1 MVWEDKVSEEN
12 WLPGAVAG
20 RTAVPLD
27 DIDRQILSRLL
38 EDGRI
43 SVRALAEQV
52 HISRANAYT
61 RIGRLVAEDVITG
74 FTAQL
79 NAQRAGLGTSA
90 YVTMSIEQN
99 AWRDISRELREIPY
113 VEHVAL
119 VTGDFDVLVLVR
131 APDNLVLRQ
140 VVLEKIQG
148 IPECAPPAPGSSS
161 TRCGGVAPPGHTEDL
176 RVIRRP
182 ARRAAGSAPRGTGR

>member
-1 MVWEDKVSEEN
+1 VSEEN
-12 WLPGAVAG
+12 SPSAAVAG

-38 EDGRI
+38 EDGRM

-90 YVTMSIEQN
+90 YVMLGIEQN
-99 AWRDISRELREIPY
+99 AWRDISRELSQIPY

-119 VTGDFDVLVLVR
+119 VTGDFDVLVVVR
-131 APDNLVLRQ
+131 TPDNLVLRQ

-148 IPECAPPAPGSSS
+148 ISGVRS
-161 TRCGGVAPPGHTEDL
+161 TRTWLVFDEVRGPGA
-176 RVIRRP
+176 IW
-182 ARRAAGSAPRGTGR
+182 TG

>member
-1 MVWEDKVSEEN
+1 MSEGDS
-12 WLPGAVAG
+12 PPTAAAG

-27 DIDRQILSRLL
+27 DIDRQILGRLL

-43 SVRALAEQV
+43 SVRSLAEQV

-79 NAQRAGLGTSA
+79 DAQRAGLGTSA

-99 AWRDISRELREIPY
+99 AWRDISRELRRIPY

-131 APDNLVLRQ
+131 APDNLALRK
-140 VVLEKIQG
+140 VVLESVQ
-148 IPECAPPAPGSSS
+148 AVPGVRS
-161 TRCGGVAPPGHTEDL
+161 TRTWLVFDE
-176 RVIRRP
+176 V
-182 ARRAAGSAPRGTGR
+182 RGRGATWTD

>member
-1 MVWEDKVSEEN
+1 MSEGDS
-12 WLPGAVAG
+12 PPTAAAG

-43 SVRALAEQV
+43 SVRSLAEQV

-79 NAQRAGLGTSA
+79 DAQRAGLGTSA

-99 AWRDISRELREIPY
+99 AWRDTSRDLRRIPY

-131 APDNLVLRQ
+131 APDNLALRT
-140 VVLEKIQG
+140 VVLESIQ
-148 IPECAPPAPGSSS
+148 AVPGVRS
-161 TRCGGVAPPGHTEDL
+161 TRTWLVFDE
-176 RVIRRP
+176 V
-182 ARRAAGSAPRGTGR
+182 RGRGATWTD

>member
-1 MVWEDKVSEEN
+1 M
-12 WLPGAVAG
+12 AG
-20 RTAVPLD
+20 RSAVPLD

-74 FTAQL
+74 FTARL
-79 NAQRAGLGTSA
+79 NPQRAGLGTSA

-99 AWRDISRELREIPY
+99 AWRDISRELRAIPF

-119 VTGDFDVLVLVR
+119 VTGDFDALVLVR
-131 APDNLVLRQ
+131 APDNLTLRK
-140 VVLEKIQG
+140 VVLERIH
-148 IPECAPPAPGSSS
+148 AVPGVRS
-161 TRCGGVAPPGHTEDL
+161 TRTWLVFDE
-176 RVIRRP
+176 V
-182 ARRAAGSAPRGTGR
+182 RGRGATWTD

>member
-1 MVWEDKVSEEN
+1 MSDESVP
-12 WLPGAVAG
+12 PGVTAG
-20 RTAVPLD
+20 RTAVQLD

-38 EDGRI
+38 DDGRI
-43 SVRALAEQV
+43 SVRSLAEQV

-90 YVTMSIEQN
+90 YVMLGIEQN

-131 APDNLVLRQ
+131 TPDNIALRQ
-140 VVLEKIQG
+140 VVLERIQ
-148 IPECAPPAPGSSS
+148 AVPGVRSSR
-161 TRCGGVAPPGHTEDL
+161 TWLVFDE
-176 RVIRRP
+176 V
-182 ARRAAGSAPRGTGR
+182 RGRGATWTD

>member
-1 MVWEDKVSEEN
+1 MSEETS
-12 WLPGAVAG
+12 PSASMAG
-20 RTAVPLD
+20 RSAVPLD

-74 FTAQL
+74 FTARL
-79 NAQRAGLGTSA
+79 NPQRAGLGTSA

-99 AWRDISRELREIPY
+99 AWRDISRELRAIPF

-119 VTGDFDVLVLVR
+119 VTGDFDALVLVR
-131 APDNLVLRQ
+131 APDNLTLRK
-140 VVLEKIQG
+140 VVLERIH
-148 IPECAPPAPGSSS
+148 AVPGVRS
-161 TRCGGVAPPGHTEDL
+161 TRTWLVFDE
-176 RVIRRP
+176 V
-182 ARRAAGSAPRGTGR
+182 RGRGATWTD

>member
-1 MVWEDKVSEEN
+1 MDSPAGPV
-12 WLPGAVAG
+12 PG

-27 DIDRQILSRLL
+27 DIDRQILARLL
-38 EDGRI
+38 KDARQ

-61 RIGRLVAEDVITG
+61 RIGRLMAEGVITG

-79 NAQRAGLGTSA
+79 NPKRAGLGTSA
-90 YVTMSIEQN
+90 YITLSTEQA

-113 VEHVAL
+113 VEHVSL

-131 APDNLVLRQ
+131 APDNEALRS
-140 VVLEKIQG
+140 VVLESIQG
-148 IPECAPPAPGSSS
+148 VPGVRS
-161 TRCGGVAPPGHTEDL
+161 TRTWLVFDE
-176 RVIRRP
+176 V
-182 ARRAAGSAPRGTGR
+182 RGRGADWTG

>member
-1 MVWEDKVSEEN
+1 MSEEN
-12 WLPGAVAG
+12 SLPGAAAG

-38 EDGRI
+38 DDGRI

-90 YVTMSIEQN
+90 YVMLGIEQN

-119 VTGDFDVLVLVR
+119 VTGDFDVLVVVR

-148 IPECAPPAPGSSS
+148 IPGVRS
-161 TRCGGVAPPGHTEDL
+161 TRTWLVFDE
-176 RVIRRP
+176 V
-182 ARRAAGSAPRGTGR
+182 RGRGATWTH

>member
-1 MVWEDKVSEEN
+1 MSAMDSPTGPV
-12 WLPGAVAG
+12 PG

-27 DIDRQILSRLL
+27 DTDRQILARLL
-38 EDGRI
+38 KDARQ

-61 RIGRLVAEDVITG
+61 RIGRLLAEGVITG

-79 NAQRAGLGTSA
+79 NPKRAGLGTSA
-90 YVTMSIEQN
+90 YVTLSTEQA

-113 VEHVAL
+113 VEHVSL

-131 APDNLVLRQ
+131 APDNEALRS
-140 VVLEKIQG
+140 VVLESIQ
-148 IPECAPPAPGSSS
+148 AVPGVRS
-161 TRCGGVAPPGHTEDL
+161 TRTWLVFDE
-176 RVIRRP
+176 V
-182 ARRAAGSAPRGTGR
+182 RGRGADWTG

>member
-1 MVWEDKVSEEN
+1 MSGEFPPTGSVV
-12 WLPGAVAG
+12 GQ
-20 RTAVPLD
+20 TAVPLD
-27 DIDRQILSRLL
+27 DIDREILSRLL
-38 EDGRI
+38 GDGRI

-90 YVTMSIEQN
+90 YVTMSIDQN
-99 AWRDISRELREIPY
+99 AWRDISRGLREIPY

-131 APDNLVLRQ
+131 APDNMVLRQ
-140 VVLEKIQG
+140 VVLESIQ
-148 IPECAPPAPGSSS
+148 AVPGVRS
-161 TRCGGVAPPGHTEDL
+161 TRTWLVFDEVRGRGALWT
-176 RVIRRP
+176 
-182 ARRAAGSAPRGTGR
+182 AAGAARSHVDQAGTQARVGDGD

>member
-1 MVWEDKVSEEN
+1 MAGEDKVSEGDSP
-12 WLPGAVAG
+12 LTAAAG

-27 DIDRQILSRLL
+27 DIDRQILGRLL

-43 SVRALAEQV
+43 SVRSLAEQV

-61 RIGRLVAEDVITG
+61 RIGRLVAEEVITG

-79 NAQRAGLGTSA
+79 DAQRAGLGTSA

-99 AWRDISRELREIPY
+99 AWRDISRELRRIPY

-131 APDNLVLRQ
+131 APDNLALRK
-140 VVLEKIQG
+140 VVLESVQ
-148 IPECAPPAPGSSS
+148 AVPGVRS
-161 TRCGGVAPPGHTEDL
+161 TRTWLVFDE
-176 RVIRRP
+176 V
-182 ARRAAGSAPRGTGR
+182 RGRGATWTD

>member
-1 MVWEDKVSEEN
+1 VSEEN
-12 WLPGAVAG
+12 SPSAAVAG

-90 YVTMSIEQN
+90 YVMLGIEQN
-99 AWRDISRELREIPY
+99 AWRDISRELCKIPY

-119 VTGDFDVLVLVR
+119 VTGDFDVLVVVR
-131 APDNLVLRQ
+131 TPDNLVLRQ
-140 VVLEKIQG
+140 VVLEKVQG
-148 IPECAPPAPGSSS
+148 IPGVRS
-161 TRCGGVAPPGHTEDL
+161 TRTWLVFDEVRGPGA
-176 RVIRRP
+176 IW
-182 ARRAAGSAPRGTGR
+182 TG

>member
-1 MVWEDKVSEEN
+1 MSEETS
-12 WLPGAVAG
+12 LPAAVAG

-38 EDGRI
+38 QDGRI

-90 YVTMSIEQN
+90 YVTLSIEQN
-99 AWRDISRELREIPY
+99 AWRDISRALREIPF

-119 VTGDFDVLVLVR
+119 VTGDFDALVLVR
-131 APDNLVLRQ
+131 APDNLTLRK
-140 VVLEKIQG
+140 VVLENIHAVRG
-148 IPECAPPAPGSSS
+148 VRS
-161 TRCGGVAPPGHTEDL
+161 TRTWLVFDE
-176 RVIRRP
+176 V
-182 ARRAAGSAPRGTGR
+182 RGRGATWTD

>member
-1 MVWEDKVSEEN
+1 MSEGDS
-12 WLPGAVAG
+12 PPTAAAG

-27 DIDRQILSRLL
+27 DIDRQILGRLL

-43 SVRALAEQV
+43 SVRSLAEQV

-79 NAQRAGLGTSA
+79 DAQRAGLGTSA

-99 AWRDISRELREIPY
+99 AWRDISRELRRIPY

-131 APDNLVLRQ
+131 APDNLALRK
-140 VVLEKIQG
+140 VVLESIQ
-148 IPECAPPAPGSSS
+148 AVPGVRS
-161 TRCGGVAPPGHTEDL
+161 TRTWLVFDE
-176 RVIRRP
+176 V
-182 ARRAAGSAPRGTGR
+182 RGRGATWTD

>member
-1 MVWEDKVSEEN
+1 MSEGDS
-12 WLPGAVAG
+12 PPTAAAG

-27 DIDRQILSRLL
+27 DIDRQILGRLL

-43 SVRALAEQV
+43 SVRSLAEQV

-79 NAQRAGLGTSA
+79 DAQRAGLGTSA

-99 AWRDISRELREIPY
+99 AWRDISRELRRIPY

-131 APDNLVLRQ
+131 APDNLALRK
-140 VVLEKIQG
+140 VALESVQ
-148 IPECAPPAPGSSS
+148 AVPGVRS
-161 TRCGGVAPPGHTEDL
+161 TRTWLVFDE
-176 RVIRRP
+176 V
-182 ARRAAGSAPRGTGR
+182 RGRGATWTD

>member
-12 WLPGAVAG
+12 SPLGAVAG

-27 DIDRQILSRLL
+27 DIDRQILSRLI

-148 IPECAPPAPGSSS
+148 IPGVRS
-161 TRCGGVAPPGHTEDL
+161 TRTWLVFDE
-176 RVIRRP
+176 V
-182 ARRAAGSAPRGTGR
+182 RGRGATWTH

>member
-1 MVWEDKVSEEN
+1 MSEMDS
-12 WLPGAVAG
+12 PTGPVPG

-27 DIDRQILSRLL
+27 DTDRQILARLL
-38 EDGRI
+38 KDARQ

-61 RIGRLVAEDVITG
+61 RIARLLSEGVITG

-79 NAQRAGLGTSA
+79 NPKRAGLGTSA
-90 YVTMSIEQN
+90 YVTLSTEQA

-113 VEHVAL
+113 VEHVSL

-131 APDNLVLRQ
+131 APDNEALRS
-140 VVLEKIQG
+140 VVLERIQG
-148 IPECAPPAPGSSS
+148 VSGVRS
-161 TRCGGVAPPGHTEDL
+161 TRTWLVFDE
-176 RVIRRP
+176 V
-182 ARRAAGSAPRGTGR
+182 RGRGADWTG